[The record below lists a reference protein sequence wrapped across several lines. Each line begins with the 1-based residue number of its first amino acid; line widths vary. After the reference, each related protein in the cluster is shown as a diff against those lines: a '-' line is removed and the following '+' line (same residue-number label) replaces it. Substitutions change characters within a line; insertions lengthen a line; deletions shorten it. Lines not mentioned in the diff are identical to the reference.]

1 MKCKQLLQ
9 FLSFAFLLLLGGS
22 ATAQQTH
29 TISGVVT
36 GQGNVPM
43 AGVSVLIKE
52 TGKGTFTDP
61 SGVYKILA
69 DANAKTLVFSYVGYR
84 KQELPITSD
93 HINAALYLDS
103 SSHLTDVVVIGYGA
117 VRKQDV
123 SGAVTTLTTKD
134 FQKGTITS
142 FDQMIAGKAA
152 GISVTSNGGHPG
164 SGGTIR
170 VRGISTINGSS
181 DPLVVVDGLPFSGYV
196 NPNDIATITI
206 LKDAAS
212 AAIYGSQASGGVILI
227 TTKKGTP
234 GQVKLNFNTQFSVAK
249 IKKYVDV
256 LSANQFRNYI
266 NTNPYFDST
275 ERSLEGTANTDW
287 QKEIYQTALTTNNSL
302 SISGGVGKL
311 PYRLSVGYL
320 NQDGILKTDKMKRT
334 TGSLSLTP
342 SFLQNH
348 LKVELNLNGSLTKNY
363 NANQG
368 AIGAAVVYD
377 PTQPVYDPSNIFFG
391 GYHQWMNGGVLNPN
405 AALNPVA
412 LLMQRDDESKYNRG
426 FGNLKLD
433 YSFQFLPELHFIAN
447 FGYDVAT
454 TNGFTR
460 EDSTSANAWKAN
472 NDAARGTNNIYNNK
486 NQNVLAE
493 YTLNYDKTFS
503 SIKSHINAMAT
514 YAYQDTKYTNNNYRN
529 YDFAGDTIP
538 GSTPVLYPTGLQ
550 QNSLVSYLGR
560 LIYTYD
566 EKYVLTASIRRDGSS
581 KLAPGY
587 RWVTFPSV
595 SLAWN
600 IAKENFLK
608 NSKTISTLKLRV
620 SDGKTANQGG
630 IGNYQFYPGYY
641 LSDNVSKYQFGDN
654 YYNMY
659 TPSPYNEA
667 LTWETTTS
675 ANAGIDFGFLK
686 DRISGSI
693 DVYHKHTKNLLI
705 NALLPVGTNFTNQLI
720 GNVGEMVSKGVE
732 LNLSLIPIQTTDAQW
747 TINFN
752 AAYNN
757 SKITKLTQNPDSSFK
772 GIPVGGIS
780 GATGQT
786 IQEEYV
792 GQEPNSFLVYKQVYN
807 SQGKPIEGA
816 YADLNGDGAIN
827 PIDDQYFYH
836 SPYPKWTLGFSTNFT
851 YKKWSFSTVLR
862 ANIGNYVY
870 NNVASNMGVARNMA
884 INNYL
889 ANASTDI
896 LNTNFIGSNSYDM
909 QSDYYVQNAS
919 FLKMDNIGISYNLG
933 KIFHSDRT
941 NLTISGNV
949 QNVFIVTKYTGLDPE
964 IYSGIDN
971 QLYPNPRVYTLGLN
985 LNF

>member
-9 FLSFAFLLLLGGS
+9 FLSFAFLLLLGSS
-22 ATAQQTH
+22 AIAQSG
-29 TISGVVT
+29 TITGVVT
-36 GQGNVPM
+36 GQGNVPL

-61 SGVYKILA
+61 SGAYKISA

-84 KQELPITSD
+84 KQELPITSA
-93 HINAALYLDS
+93 HINASLYADS
-103 SSHLTDVVVIGYGA
+103 STHLSDVVVIGYGA

-123 SGAVTTLTTKD
+123 SGAVTTLTSKD

-152 GISVTSNGGHPG
+152 GITVTSNGGHPG

-170 VRGISTINGSS
+170 VRGTSTISGSS
-181 DPLVVVDGLPFSGYV
+181 DPLVVVDGLPFAGYV
-196 NPNDIATITI
+196 NPNDIASITI

-227 TTKKGTP
+227 TTKKGIP
-234 GQVKLNFNTQFSVAK
+234 GDVKLNFNTQFSVAK

-256 LSANQFRNYI
+256 LSADQFRNYI
-266 NTNPYFDST
+266 DNNSYFDST
-275 ERSLEGTANTDW
+275 ARSLMGAANTNW
-287 QKEIYQTALTTNNSL
+287 QKEIYQTALTSNNSL
-302 SISGGVGKL
+302 SISGGVGKI

-348 LKVELNLNGSLTKNY
+348 LKVEINLNGSLTKSY

-368 AIGAAVVYD
+368 AIGSAVIYD
-377 PTQPVYDPSNIFFG
+377 PTQPVYDPSNTFFG
-391 GYHQWMNGGVLNPN
+391 GYHQWMTGGVLNPN

-412 LLMQRDDESKYNRG
+412 LLMQRDDEDNYNRG
-426 FGNLKLD
+426 FGNIRLD
-433 YSFQFLPELHFIAN
+433 YSLPFIPELHLIAN
-447 FGYDVAT
+447 LGFDVAT

-460 EDSTSANAWKAN
+460 EDSTSANAWKSN
-472 NDAARGTNNIYNNK
+472 SEAARGMNNKYNNK
-486 NQNVLAE
+486 NRDLLAE

-514 YAYQDTKYTNNNYRN
+514 YAYQDNKYTNNNYRN
-529 YDFAGDTIP
+529 YDFFGDTIP
-538 GSTPVLYPTGLQ
+538 GSTAPLYPTGLQ
-550 QNSLVSYLGR
+550 QNSLLSYLGR

-566 EKYVLTASIRRDGSS
+566 EKYVLTASIRSDGSS
-581 KLAPGY
+581 RLAPGY

-600 IAKENFLK
+600 MAKENFLK
-608 NSKTISTLKLRV
+608 NSNTISTLKLRV

-630 IGNYQFYPGYY
+630 GFGNYQFYPGYY

-654 YYNMY
+654 FYNMY
-659 TPSPYNEA
+659 TPSPYNLQ

-675 ANAGIDFGFLK
+675 TNAGVDFGFLK

-693 DVYHKHTKNLLI
+693 DVYHKHTKNLLV
-705 NALLPVGTNFTNQLI
+705 NSFLAAGTNFTNQLI
-720 GNVGEMVSKGVE
+720 GNIGEMVSKGVE
-732 LNLSLIPIQTTDAQW
+732 LNLSLIPVQTKDAQW

-757 SKITKLTQNPDSSFK
+757 STITKLTQHADSSFK
-772 GIPVGGIS
+772 GIAVGGIT

-792 GQEPNSFLVYKQVYN
+792 GQQPNAFLVYKQVYDAK
-807 SQGKPIEGA
+807 GKPIEGA

-870 NNVASNMGVARNMA
+870 NNVASNEGIAYNMA
-884 INNYL
+884 VNQYL
-889 ANASTDI
+889 ANAVSDI
-896 LNTNFIGSNSYDM
+896 LNTNFIEKQQ

-919 FLKMDNIGISYNLG
+919 FLKMDNIGISYNIG
-933 KIFHSDRT
+933 KIFRSDRT

-949 QNVFIVTKYTGLDPE
+949 QNVFTVTKYKGLDPE

-971 QLYPNPRVYTLGLN
+971 QIYPNPRVYTVGLN